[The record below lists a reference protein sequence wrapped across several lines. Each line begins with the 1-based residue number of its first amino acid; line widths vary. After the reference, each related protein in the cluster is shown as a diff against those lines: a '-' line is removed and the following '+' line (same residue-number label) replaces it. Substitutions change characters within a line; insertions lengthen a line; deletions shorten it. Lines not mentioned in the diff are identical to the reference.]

1 MEHKIDLSNMTI
13 GSKVFIVH
21 NGYAYKNKRGGI
33 VHQARVVCFINRNGT
48 IEPEFRMIGQNG
60 PNLSAAQYKV
70 FTNIQEAIKAIE
82 S

>member
-1 MEHKIDLSNMTI
+1 MENNINISNMTI

-21 NGYAYKNKRGGI
+21 NGYAYKNREGGI
-33 VHQARVVCFINRNGT
+33 VNQARVVCFVNRKG
-48 IEPEFRMIGQNG
+48 IVEPEFRMIGQKG
-60 PNLSAAQYKV
+60 PNLSASQYRV

>member
-21 NGYAYKNKRGGI
+21 NGYAYKNKQGGI
-33 VHQARVVCFINRNGT
+33 VNQARVVCFVNRKGI

-70 FTNIQEAIKAIE
+70 FTNIQEAIKAIA

>member
-1 MEHKIDLSNMTI
+1 MNKLDISNITI

-21 NGYAYKNKRGGI
+21 NGYAYKNKEGGI
-33 VHQARVVCFINRNGT
+33 VHQARVVSFINRKGI
-48 IEPEFRMIGQNG
+48 IEPEFRMIGQSG

-70 FTNIQEAIKAIE
+70 FTNIQEAIKAIA